1 MEDSH
6 LAVPSVSFDKN
17 TGFFAVFDG
26 HGGDDI
32 SNYCSTNL
40 MTHLEKRIEDIG
52 SEFKPTTDTY
62 RDVLTKGFISFD
74 REMFDAHTMK
84 GGSTAIT
91 GFITPTHY
99 VISNLGDSRCV
110 LSTNHQAV
118 ALSSDH
124 KPNNEEEKQRII
136 KAGGIV
142 FNGRVNGDLAVARA
156 FGDFAYKQRADLPA
170 EEQEVS
176 CQPDVLVRERSQGD
190 NYIVFAC
197 DGIWDVF
204 PQPAELVAEMDRLL
218 RSYETVEEAI
228 KALLDEC
235 LERGS
240 RDNMTLMLVLL
251 NDPPLPDRAM
261 IEEQKRLDE
270 QKRLEKE
277 QKDSE
282 QEP

>member
-1 MEDSH
+1 
-6 LAVPSVSFDKN
+6 
-17 TGFFAVFDG
+17 
-26 HGGDDI
+26 
-32 SNYCSTNL
+32 
-40 MTHLEKRIEDIG
+40 
-52 SEFKPTTDTY
+52 
-62 RDVLTKGFISFD
+62 
-74 REMFDAHTMK
+74 MK

-110 LSTNHQAV
+110 LSTTTRRWRCPATTSPTTWVERRAVTARRRRSAHHQ
-118 ALSSDH
+118 S
-124 KPNNEEEKQRII
+124 
-136 KAGGIV
+136 GGIV

-218 RSYETVEEAI
+218 VGRRAPLTRRGPTRPWRRRSRRCWTSAWSEAV
-228 KALLDEC
+228 
-235 LERGS
+235 G
-240 RDNMTLMLVLL
+240 TT
-251 NDPPLPDRAM
+251 
-261 IEEQKRLDE
+261 
-270 QKRLEKE
+270 
-277 QKDSE
+277 
-282 QEP
+282 